1 MNQLMTPAARVHYSC
16 RVCGAT
22 SYRSV
27 FDRNGEGA
35 IRPTSLLRCSGC
47 ALTFR
52 NPKEW
57 RARIEGAA
65 QAA

>member
-1 MNQLMTPAARVHYSC
+1 MIQLMTPAARVHYSC
-16 RVCGAT
+16 RVCGST

-27 FDRNGEGA
+27 FDRNDEGA

-47 ALTFR
+47 TLTFR

-57 RARIEGAA
+57 RARIEVAA